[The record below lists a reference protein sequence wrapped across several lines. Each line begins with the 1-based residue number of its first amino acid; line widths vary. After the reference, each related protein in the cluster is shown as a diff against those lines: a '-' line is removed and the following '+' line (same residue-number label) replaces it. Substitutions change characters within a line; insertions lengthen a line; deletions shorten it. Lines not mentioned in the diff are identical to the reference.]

1 MIMKNKK
8 ILVRD
13 IGKQSFSEAWEY
25 QEKIFKKIINQK
37 VQNRS
42 KDKKIETKNFLI
54 FTEHNHVYTIGK
66 SGYVNNLLIDKDELS
81 KKEIEYFKINR
92 GGDITYHGP
101 GQIMAYPIFDLDNFF
116 TDINLY
122 LRKLE
127 EVIIHT
133 LQSYGL
139 TYIPGTWIESL
150 QVAKGSGSV
159 VNGYESISG
168 QINAELRKPLTD
180 DKFFINLFANQM
192 ERLELNT
199 HYTANLNQKLD
210 YGLYFHANKKDTSA
224 DNNNDGIVNV
234 LDIVAIVNT
243 ILDN

>member
-54 FTEHNHVYTIGK
+54 LTEHNHVYTIGK
-66 SGYVNNLLIDKDELS
+66 SGDINNLLIDKNELS
-81 KKEIEYFKINR
+81 KKQIEYFKINR

-139 TYIPGTWIESL
+139 KGFTINGETGVWVKDENGLSKKICAFGIRASRWVTMHGLCLNVNPDLSYFDFIIPCGIRDKGVTSL
-150 QVAKGSGSV
+150 SFIKKEVIDINQVKLRLVENFKLVFNAD
-159 VNGYESISG
+159 
-168 QINAELRKPLTD
+168 INFET
-180 DKFFINLFANQM
+180 N
-192 ERLELNT
+192 
-199 HYTANLNQKLD
+199 
-210 YGLYFHANKKDTSA
+210 
-224 DNNNDGIVNV
+224 
-234 LDIVAIVNT
+234 
-243 ILDN
+243 

>member
-42 KDKKIETKNFLI
+42 KDQKIETKNFLI
-54 FTEHNHVYTIGK
+54 LTEHNHVYTIGK
-66 SGYVNNLLIDKDELS
+66 SGNLNNLLIDQDELN
-81 KKEIEYFKINR
+81 KREIEYYKINR

-101 GQIMAYPIFDLDNFF
+101 GQIMVYPIFDLDNFF

-139 TYIPGTWIESL
+139 RGFTINGETGVWVKDENGLSKKICAFGIRASRWVTMHGLCLNVNPDLGYYDFIIPCGIKDKGVSSL
-150 QVAKGSGSV
+150 SIIKKEVIDINQVKLRLVENFKLVFKA
-159 VNGYESISG
+159 E
-168 QINAELRKPLTD
+168 INFD
-180 DKFFINLFANQM
+180 SN
-192 ERLELNT
+192 
-199 HYTANLNQKLD
+199 
-210 YGLYFHANKKDTSA
+210 
-224 DNNNDGIVNV
+224 
-234 LDIVAIVNT
+234 
-243 ILDN
+243 

>member
-42 KDKKIETKNFLI
+42 KYKKIETKNFLI
-54 FTEHNHVYTIGK
+54 LTEHNHVYTIGK
-66 SGYVNNLLIDKDELS
+66 SGDVSNLLIDKNELT
-81 KKEIEYFKINR
+81 KREIEYYEINR

-101 GQIMAYPIFDLDNFF
+101 GQIMVYPILDLDNFF

-127 EVIIHT
+127 DVVIDTLKSYDLKGFTIKGETGVWVKDENGLSKKICAFGIRASRWVTMHGLCLNVNPDLSYFDFIIPCGIKDKGVTSLSHLKKEVIDIN
-133 LQSYGL
+133 
-139 TYIPGTWIESL
+139 
-150 QVAKGSGSV
+150 QVKSKLVENFELVFNA
-159 VNGYESISG
+159 
-168 QINAELRKPLTD
+168 QINFET
-180 DKFFINLFANQM
+180 N
-192 ERLELNT
+192 
-199 HYTANLNQKLD
+199 
-210 YGLYFHANKKDTSA
+210 
-224 DNNNDGIVNV
+224 
-234 LDIVAIVNT
+234 
-243 ILDN
+243 

>member
-54 FTEHNHVYTIGK
+54 LTEHNHVYTIGK
-66 SGYVNNLLIDKDELS
+66 SGDINNLLIDKHELS
-81 KKEIEYFKINR
+81 KKQIEYFKINR

-139 TYIPGTWIESL
+139 KGFTINGETGVWVKDEIGLSKKICAFGIRASRWVTMHGLCLNVNPDLSYFDFIIPCGIRDKGVTSL
-150 QVAKGSGSV
+150 SFIKKEVIDINQVKLRLVENFKLVFNAD
-159 VNGYESISG
+159 
-168 QINAELRKPLTD
+168 INFET
-180 DKFFINLFANQM
+180 N
-192 ERLELNT
+192 
-199 HYTANLNQKLD
+199 
-210 YGLYFHANKKDTSA
+210 
-224 DNNNDGIVNV
+224 
-234 LDIVAIVNT
+234 
-243 ILDN
+243 

>member
-42 KDKKIETKNFLI
+42 KEKKIETKNFLI
-54 FTEHNHVYTIGK
+54 LTEHNHVYTIGK
-66 SGYVNNLLIDKDELS
+66 SGDINNLLIDKHELS
-81 KKEIEYFKINR
+81 KKQIEYFKINR

-101 GQIMAYPIFDLDNFF
+101 GQIMVYPIFDLDNFF

-139 TYIPGTWIESL
+139 
-150 QVAKGSGSV
+150 KGFTIKGETGV
-159 VNGYESISG
+159 WVKDKNGLSKKICAFGIRASRWVTMHG
-168 QINAELRKPLTD
+168 LCLNV
-180 DKFFINLFANQM
+180 NLFSF
-192 ERLELNT
+192 
-199 HYTANLNQKLD
+199 K
-210 YGLYFHANKKDTSA
+210 
-224 DNNNDGIVNV
+224 
-234 LDIVAIVNT
+234 
-243 ILDN
+243 